1 MPPHCLRPLPN
12 SVSNMRPTMKY
23 NILSTLLGVTLLV
36 SGVLVT
42 TVRSAEAVPFAPPT
56 DNSAPRQGT
65 GGASRGSSFVPPS
78 DNSAPRQGTGGASRG
93 DLTFVPPSDN
103 SAPRQGTG
111 GASRNDVSFIP
122 PPDNAAP
129 RQATGGASRNDV
141 FAPPTD
147 NRAPR
152 QTQGGAARTN
162 DYGTNSGFSGP
173 TAAMLALTPDSFYG
187 TTLSER
193 PTILVYLPASE
204 AKVAI
209 FSLKDEDQNLLY
221 QTNLVAPTTGGVVAI
236 QLPEEAPALEVGK
249 NYQWFVTLQLED
261 QLTPGSPFVDA
272 WIKRIEP
279 TDALAQALDN
289 ATPLEQAEAL
299 AANGVWYDTAAILAQ
314 LQTDGA
320 EADLASQWAELL
332 SSVGLDVVAESPI
345 RMAAS
350 L

>member
-1 MPPHCLRPLPN
+1 
-12 SVSNMRPTMKY
+12 MKY
-23 NILSTLLGVTLLV
+23 DVLPTLLGILLLV

-42 TVRSAEAVPFAPPT
+42 TVRSAQAVPFSPPT

-93 DLTFVPPSDN
+93 DITFVPPADN
-103 SAPRQGTG
+103 SAPRQATG
-111 GASRNDVSFIP
+111 GASRNDISFIP

-129 RQATGGASRNDV
+129 RQSVGGGSRNDV

-147 NRAPR
+147 NAAPR
-152 QTQGGAARTN
+152 QTHGGAARTN
-162 DYGTNSGFSGP
+162 EYGTNNAFAGEL
-173 TAAMLALTPDSFYG
+173 AAMLALTPDSFYG

-193 PTILVYLPASE
+193 PTILVYLPASN
-204 AKVAI
+204 AQVAI
-209 FSLKDEDQNLLY
+209 FSLKDEDQNLVY
-221 QTNLVAPTTGGVVAI
+221 QTNLAVPTAGGVMAI

-279 TDALAQALDN
+279 TAELAQALEN
-289 ATPLEQAEAL
+289 ATPLQQAEVL
-299 AANGVWYDTAAILAQ
+299 ATNGVWYDTAAILAT
-314 LQTDGA
+314 LQTEGS
-320 EADLASQWAELL
+320 EADMATHWTELL
-332 SSVGLDVVAESPI
+332 TSVGLDAVVDSPVQV
-345 RMAAS
+345 ATS